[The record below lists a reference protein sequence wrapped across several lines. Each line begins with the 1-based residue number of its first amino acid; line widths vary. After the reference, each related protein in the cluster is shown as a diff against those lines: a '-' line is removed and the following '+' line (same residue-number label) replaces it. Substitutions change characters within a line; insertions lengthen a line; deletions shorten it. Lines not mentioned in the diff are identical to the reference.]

1 MRKEMREKFETL
13 NLKLDS
19 LSLRSRT
26 SGEQEKQPP
35 GSQSDVGLEQKFHCA
50 RNIQDLMELEIGLQ
64 YDETRNE
71 MFCPCSTQSY
81 FKCPDPEVEALD
93 SDIEDGDQD
102 LVSSQF
108 RQFRNLKKSLKRH
121 METAGHKTY
130 LIEERRAEEET
141 RKYLSRNLAAG
152 QTLGRIVYML
162 VKLGRPF
169 QDYEEQVLTAKI
181 GGSEVGKDFA
191 TKLLRPLSAVVTED
205 LKNFFSTPLIQTG
218 FRPKLTLS
226 ADGATHKHY
235 TRQFIACVTINP
247 DGENFLETV
256 SIGQPILREGSTGI
270 KLTENIKTSLDEF
283 GIHFSQI
290 SSMSCDGVCIARH
303 IQQLF
308 EDQCGAPPGSIPMSH
323 DWLHQLGLI
332 DKNVSKLPEFNW
344 LATITDVCSSVY
356 HLFNWGNLAARLQTQ
371 TQDQGLVFKQLQTF
385 SATRFANSRYLVYK
399 NLLDM
404 IVPICSVLEED
415 ITKDEE
421 NKSRSLQG
429 IERRHPGVKKRGAD
443 ALEVKSKLFNRDTL
457 LRLAG
462 VVSIYSVFSKIVK
475 VVQMVHLLPFQR
487 FDAFKSA
494 VTELEEMVDIKSKNF
509 NCYHVVKQSLEES
522 GKIQGL
528 EIPEKFPKAA
538 PNSFLWTRHM
548 RATEE
553 SHQDQDLVQK
563 CEDDLTRLAEK
574 LSSRMSNLVSE
585 SELERIEAGRQILD
599 VQKIL
604 TDRFVGL

>member
-1 MRKEMREKFETL
+1 MHIFIDEDPKDLRGHDEQTLQAFFGKRKISDVEDTPAKQRNVSGDSGNFNSEKEDENEAVEGGGGEGGPSLGLNFPTDLEEERGWEEARVRPSLGQSSSSRQDDFVEMRKEMREKFETL

-181 GGSEVGKDFA
+181 GGSEVGDKHHGKDFA

-256 SIGQPILREGSTGI
+256 SIGQP
-270 KLTENIKTSLDEF
+270 
-283 GIHFSQI
+283 
-290 SSMSCDGVCIARH
+290 
-303 IQQLF
+303 
-308 EDQCGAPPGSIPMSH
+308 
-323 DWLHQLGLI
+323 LGK
-332 DKNVSKLPEFNW
+332 DP
-344 LATITDVCSSVY
+344 
-356 HLFNWGNLAARLQTQ
+356 
-371 TQDQGLVFKQLQTF
+371 
-385 SATRFANSRYLVYK
+385 
-399 NLLDM
+399 
-404 IVPICSVLEED
+404 LEL
-415 ITKDEE
+415 
-421 NKSRSLQG
+421 N
-429 IERRHPGVKKRGAD
+429 
-443 ALEVKSKLFNRDTL
+443 
-457 LRLAG
+457 
-462 VVSIYSVFSKIVK
+462 
-475 VVQMVHLLPFQR
+475 
-487 FDAFKSA
+487 
-494 VTELEEMVDIKSKNF
+494 
-509 NCYHVVKQSLEES
+509 
-522 GKIQGL
+522 
-528 EIPEKFPKAA
+528 
-538 PNSFLWTRHM
+538 
-548 RATEE
+548 
-553 SHQDQDLVQK
+553 
-563 CEDDLTRLAEK
+563 
-574 LSSRMSNLVSE
+574 
-585 SELERIEAGRQILD
+585 
-599 VQKIL
+599 
-604 TDRFVGL
+604 